1 MECGVVSGMFRLL
14 AQTGVC
20 ATISYGAGTYFIEV
34 AADGEGIAQLWHEVR
49 GDESVNV
56 LDLWLRR

>member
-1 MECGVVSGMFRLL
+1 MFRLL